1 MHPLRRQ
8 RLSALLFLMVGLA
21 AGVGLTLVA
30 LRENINHFYTPA
42 QLEGV
47 APGAERLR
55 VGGMVRAGSLR
66 RQDRGLRLQ
75 FVLEGGG
82 AQVLVHYEGILP
94 DLFREGQAA
103 IVAGRLESAGVVRA
117 SRVLAKHD
125 ENYRPPPLADMYPGD
140 YRPNS
145 QK

>member
-42 QLEGV
+42 QLAGI
-47 APGAERLR
+47 APGDELMR

-66 RQDRGLRLQ
+66 RQGLRLQ

-82 AQVLVHYEGILP
+82 AQILVHYEGILP

-125 ENYRPPPLADMYPGD
+125 ENYRPPPLAELQPGD